1 MKVPDDKSRRGFL
14 RASSMLGMAVAF
26 SPVTIAEAF
35 ADPKSKNASTEG
47 NMSESSGAKRASE
60 QTGDKNAIRPFHVNF
75 PEADLADLRRRIK
88 STRWPERETVTDAS
102 QGLQLATIRALTHYW
117 GTEYDWRKCEAKLEA
132 LPNFITE
139 IDGLDIHFIH
149 VRSPHANALP
159 LIMTHGWPGSFLEF
173 IKVIGPL
180 SDPEPH
186 GARAEDAF
194 DLVVPSMPG
203 FGFSARPQAAG
214 WNPERIAGAWI
225 ELMRRLGYRRYV
237 SQGGDW
243 GALVTDV
250 MGRQAP
256 KGLLGIHVTTLL
268 GAIERP
274 ATPNMQTAVPPE
286 VAKALKNGEPAP
298 AGLSAEEMI
307 AYEGAKNFATI
318 GSGFRAIQGT
328 RPQTIG
334 YSLADTP
341 AGLAAWFYEKFAAWT
356 DTDGEPERELTKDEM
371 LDDITLY
378 WLTNTAASS
387 ARIYW
392 EDNAHKTKGGE
403 VLIPAAVSRFPR
415 EIIPVPRRWAE
426 RAYPNLV
433 YYNELKKGGHFAAW
447 EQPELF
453 AGEMR
458 AAFRSLR

>member
-1 MKVPDDKSRRGFL
+1 M
-14 RASSMLGMAVAF
+14 SSNDSV
-26 SPVTIAEAF
+26 
-35 ADPKSKNASTEG
+35 
-47 NMSESSGAKRASE
+47 
-60 QTGDKNAIRPFHVNF
+60 RPFRIDV
-75 PEADLADLRRRIK
+75 PGESLQELRRRVAVP
-88 STRWPERETVTDAS
+88 RWPDRETVSDRT
-102 QGLQLATIRALTHYW
+102 QGAQLAKLQELVGYW
-117 GTEYDWRKCEAKLEA
+117 ATDYDWRKLEA
-132 LPNFITE
+132 RLNALPQFITE

-173 IKVIGPL
+173 VKVIGPL
-180 SDPEPH
+180 SDPESH

-194 DLVVPSMPG
+194 DIVVPSMPG
-203 FGFSARPQAAG
+203 FGFSARPQATG
-214 WNPERIAGAWI
+214 WNPERIAGAWV
-225 ELMRRLGYRRYV
+225 ELMRRVGYGRYV

-243 GALVTDV
+243 GAVVTDV

-256 KGLLGIHVTTLL
+256 EGLLGIHVTTLL

-274 ATPNMQTAVPPE
+274 PAPNMQTTVPPE
-286 VAKALKNGEPAP
+286 VANALKNGEPAP
-298 AGLSAEEMI
+298 AGLSVEEKT
-307 AYEGAKNFATI
+307 AYEASKTFAI
-318 GSGFRAIQGT
+318 RGSGFRAIMGT

-334 YSLADTP
+334 YSLADSP
-341 AGLAAWFYEKFAAWT
+341 VGLAAWFYEKFAEWT
-356 DTDGEPERELTKDEM
+356 DTDGEPERALTKDEM

-387 ARIYW
+387 ARLYW
-392 EDNAHKTKGGE
+392 ENSAHKTKAGE
-403 VLIPAAVSRFPR
+403 VSIPAAVSRFPA
-415 EIIPVPRRWAE
+415 EIIPLPRSWAE

-433 YYNELKKGGHFAAW
+433 YFNELDKGGHFAAW

>member
-1 MKVPDDKSRRGFL
+1 MPANDS
-14 RASSMLGMAVAF
+14 
-26 SPVTIAEAF
+26 
-35 ADPKSKNASTEG
+35 
-47 NMSESSGAKRASE
+47 
-60 QTGDKNAIRPFHVNF
+60 IRPFKIDI
-75 PEADLADLRRRIK
+75 PEESLQELRRRVAAP
-88 STRWPERETVTDAS
+88 RWPDRETVSDRT
-102 QGLQLATIRALTHYW
+102 QGAQLAKVQELVHYW
-117 GTEYDWRKCEAKLEA
+117 ATDYDWRKLEAKLNA
-132 LPNFITE
+132 LPQFITE

-173 IKVIGPL
+173 VKVIGPL
-180 SDPEPH
+180 SDPESH

-203 FGFSARPQAAG
+203 FGFSARPQATG
-214 WNPERIAGAWI
+214 WNPERIGGAWV
-225 ELMRRLGYRRYV
+225 ELMRRVGYERYV

-243 GALVTDV
+243 GAVVTDV

-256 KGLLGIHVTTLL
+256 EGLVGIHVTTLL

-274 ATPNMQTAVPPE
+274 PTPGMQTTVPPE
-286 VAKALKNGEPAP
+286 VANALKNGEPAP
-298 AGLSAEEMI
+298 AGLSAEETI
-307 AYEGAKNFATI
+307 AYEAFKNFAAS
-318 GSGFRAIQGT
+318 GSGFRAIMGT

-334 YSLADTP
+334 YSLADSP
-341 AGLAAWFYEKFAAWT
+341 VGLAAWFYEKFAEWT
-356 DTDGEPERELTKDEM
+356 DTDGEPERALTKDEM

-392 EDNAHKTKGGE
+392 ENNAHKTKAGE
-403 VLIPAAVSRFPR
+403 VSIPAAVSRFPK
-415 EIIPVPRRWAE
+415 EIIPLPRSWAE
-426 RAYPNLV
+426 RAYPKLI
-433 YYNELKKGGHFAAW
+433 YFNELERGGHFAAW